1 MFQMLAHSWLNR
13 RLARVIPNPYLRAAA
28 IAGATVLVGR
38 AVQSRRT
45 RARPA

>member
-28 IAGATVLVGR
+28 IAGATLLATR
-38 AVQSRRT
+38 AAQSRRK
-45 RARPA
+45 RPRTA